1 MTRNTFSFYDSLR
14 LAYELFT
21 DYYECLR
28 VLYEFIVGSVT
39 MALRILTSYYEHFT
53 CCYEYNTYTLRMLT
67 YFWYNCNLFLSYVS
81 LDVSCQLSNDDTLR
95 FAGFIYLLAENRKDS

>member
-28 VLYEFIVGSVT
+28 VLYDFIGVV
-39 MALRILTSYYEHFT
+39 LRILTSYYVYFT
-53 CCYEYNTYTLRMLT
+53 YAYVLFTIWGNCRI
-67 YFWYNCNLFLSYVS
+67 FWYNCNLFLSYVS